1 MSVKFKSNVEVFSLA
16 KQIKARRRE
25 LGLTIKLVERYI
37 GVDCG
42 QLSRFEAGKF
52 KTYSKNLQI
61 LCKYMQIADWSCK
74 SQDNSI
80 RKVRSAKHRYIY
92 FCTNTKRLKKEWLLS
107 LSYPIIKDYPKG
119 DNSNYVLGEYLQQKL
134 IYKE

>member
-1 MSVKFKSNVEVFSLA
+1 MQIYYILCKMSVKFKSNVEVFSLA

-80 RKVRSAKHRYIY
+80 GARLESFAARSHQHKLAAEEILSALE
-92 FCTNTKRLKKEWLLS
+92 RLT
-107 LSYPIIKDYPKG
+107 
-119 DNSNYVLGEYLQQKL
+119 
-134 IYKE
+134 